1 MVIKLVKREL
11 RDSSTSFVP
20 VLAAILAGSV
30 LLPLQIR
37 FFNSIGFLNAIVNIV
52 LMLLFFT
59 AMILSIRASFYILY
73 TNMYNKS
80 GYELFTLPV
89 KLWEIVVSKLITL
102 VIWYVALSIVTGVGM
117 VLMTAILSGDIGFIF
132 EQIGYAFSFFS
143 DYFSSSDVLLTVLVG
158 TLGLLRDVLVIF
170 FAGAVANSSRFSKN
184 RAWWT
189 FLFVVL
195 LSWGV
200 SLISTSLDL
209 NLFRGFNLVLY
220 GNSISS
226 FTLGIVPGLVI
237 AITAFELVLSGLFF
251 FGTLWFWD
259 NKLEILN

>member
-11 RDSSTSFVP
+11 RDSSNSFVP
-20 VLAAILAGSV
+20 VLVAILAGSV

-37 FFNSIGFLNAIVNIV
+37 FFDSIGFLNAIVNII

-89 KLWEIVVSKLITL
+89 KLWEILVSKLITL
-102 VIWYVALSIVTGVGM
+102 VIWYIALSVVTGVGM
-117 VLMTAILSGDIGFIF
+117 VLMTSILSGDIGFIF
-132 EQIGYAFSFFS
+132 DQIGYAFKVLGM
-143 DYFSSSDVLLTVLVG
+143 YFSSSDVFFTTLVG
-158 TLGLLRDVLVIF
+158 LLGLLRNVLMIF
-170 FAGAVANSSRFSKN
+170 FAGAIANSSRFSKN

-200 SLISTSLDL
+200 SLISSSLDL
-209 NLFRGFNLVLY
+209 NLFRGFNFIFYGSDMPVFSLGIELGLVLA
-220 GNSISS
+220 IS
-226 FTLGIVPGLVI
+226 
-237 AITAFELVLSGLFF
+237 AFELVLIGLLF
-251 FGTLWFWD
+251 FGTVWFWD

>member
-132 EQIGYAFSFFS
+132 
-143 DYFSSSDVLLTVLVG
+143 
-158 TLGLLRDVLVIF
+158 
-170 FAGAVANSSRFSKN
+170 
-184 RAWWT
+184 
-189 FLFVVL
+189 
-195 LSWGV
+195 
-200 SLISTSLDL
+200 
-209 NLFRGFNLVLY
+209 
-220 GNSISS
+220 
-226 FTLGIVPGLVI
+226 
-237 AITAFELVLSGLFF
+237 
-251 FGTLWFWD
+251 
-259 NKLEILN
+259 